1 MKYAKVELHIRYLDG
16 RTGLG
21 RRLKKAGAS
30 IRKHFDITF
39 MTVNAD
45 ERTLLDDVIRELHP
59 KTLIIRG
66 LDDELKAALTHGG
79 HVQSWAVVYDQ
90 LDNMDQLDGAVAHMV
105 ETVRKREIESARIRE
120 QRIKEDRNF

>member
-1 MKYAKVELHIRYLDG
+1 MKYAKVELHVRYLDG

-30 IRKHFDITF
+30 IRKHFDVTF

-45 ERTLLDDVIRELHP
+45 ERTLLDDVIRDLHP
-59 KTLIIRG
+59 KTLIIRH

-79 HVQSWAVVYDQ
+79 HVQSWAVVYNG
-90 LDNMDQLDGAVAHMV
+90 LDNMDQLDGAVDHMV
-105 ETVRKREIESARIRE
+105 ETVRKREIDNARRRE

>member
-1 MKYAKVELHIRYLDG
+1 MKYAKVELHVRYLDG

-30 IRKHFDITF
+30 IRKHFDVTF

-45 ERTLLDDVIRELHP
+45 ERTLLDDVIRDLHP
-59 KTLIIRG
+59 KTLIIRH

-79 HVQSWAVVYDQ
+79 HVQSWAVVYNG
-90 LDNMDQLDGAVAHMV
+90 LDNMDQLDAAVEQMIKSV
-105 ETVRKREIESARIRE
+105 SKRESAAALRRE
-120 QRIKEDRNF
+120 ERVKR